1 MGKKTTQRPASDADI
16 LRTER
21 DLALDVLRQIAD
33 RKRRTQEQRLAKS
46 CVVFI
51 DALRDERPNR
61 RAGLTGYATR
71 N

>member
-1 MGKKTTQRPASDADI
+1 MSKKKPQQAASDGDI

-21 DLALDVLRQIAD
+21 DLAMDVLRQIAD

-51 DALRDERPNR
+51 DALRDKRPNPGHKPP
-61 RAGLTGYATR
+61 A
-71 N
+71 